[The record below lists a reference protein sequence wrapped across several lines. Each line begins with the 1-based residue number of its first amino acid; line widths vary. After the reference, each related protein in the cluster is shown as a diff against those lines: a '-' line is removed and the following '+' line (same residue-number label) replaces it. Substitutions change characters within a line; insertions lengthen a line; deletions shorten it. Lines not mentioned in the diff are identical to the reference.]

1 MKRREFLSAV
11 ATLLLVPRSASAD
24 GRMRRVG
31 YLSAGG
37 PITDDSPTSGP
48 VINGLKRLGWI
59 EGSTIRFERR
69 AANGELSRLPS
80 LVNELVAK
88 GVEAILTSQRLHQL
102 QAEHH
107 PGLSVQG

>member
-1 MKRREFLSAV
+1 
-11 ATLLLVPRSASAD
+11 
-24 GRMRRVG
+24 MRRVG